1 MAHLHYFVAAFAVV
15 LMATASSAMYSKKSG
30 VITLDQ
36 NNFDKEVL
44 ASDDFFL
51 VEFFAPW
58 CGHCKA
64 LAPEY
69 RKAAKAL
76 NGIAK
81 IGAVDCDKEQALA
94 QKYGV
99 KGFPTL

>member
-51 VEFFAPW
+51 VEFDRLKSI
-58 CGHCKA
+58 CGQKLYPNLNIVSFEEYSA
-64 LAPEY
+64 L
-69 RKAAKAL
+69 
-76 NGIAK
+76 K
-81 IGAVDCDKEQALA
+81 IVDWVSFYQPDVDHL
-94 QKYGV
+94 
-99 KGFPTL
+99 

>member
-44 ASDDFFL
+44 ASDDFFFSGIFRAL
-51 VEFFAPW
+51 VRPLQSTCPRESG
-58 CGHCKA
+58 CSSSLRVMEVERLGSS
-64 LAPEY
+64 
-69 RKAAKAL
+69 
-76 NGIAK
+76 
-81 IGAVDCDKEQALA
+81 
-94 QKYGV
+94 
-99 KGFPTL
+99 T